1 MCLCLLGSHVSAW
14 VCWLV
19 LSSKYSSIVIFALCL
34 ANKTV
39 ISVQKHFHR
48 FWNIWF
54 YDGRNSNTR
63 ILVNKKMVRLM
74 KDKWEQWFY
83 KKKRLFWAKSQPNG
97 VFSSLFLSSTNA
109 LSKSPMDIQMCL
121 SKCVLLI
128 RGYPNVSFEWS
139 NSIAYHI
146 DNITT
151 NVNNGMKF
159 RTSNSITCN
168 NNNHQHCRPSSGFTT
183 RLVP

>member
-19 LSSKYSSIVIFALCL
+19 LSSEYSSIVIFALCL

-83 KKKRLFWAKSQPNG
+83 KKKRLFWAKG
-97 VFSSLFLSSTNA
+97 VCSGQKVNPMGYLALFPSHR
-109 LSKSPMDIQMCL
+109 QML
-121 SKCVLLI
+121 YRKVRWIFRCVC
-128 RGYPNVSFEWS
+128 PNVCCWFVV
-139 NSIAYHI
+139 IQ
-146 DNITT
+146 
-151 NVNNGMKF
+151 
-159 RTSNSITCN
+159 ITCIIRMKQF
-168 NNNHQHCRPSSGFTT
+168 HRISHR
-183 RLVP
+183 

>member
-19 LSSKYSSIVIFALCL
+19 LSSEYSSILIFALCL

-54 YDGRNSNTR
+54 YDGRNNNTR

-83 KKKRLFWAKSQPNG
+83 KKKAFVLGKRRLFWAKSQPNG
-97 VFSSLFLSSTNA
+97 VFSSLSLSSTNA

-128 RGYPNVSFEWS
+128 RGYPNYMYHS
-139 NSIAYHI
+139 NEAIPSHI
-146 DNITT
+146 T
-151 NVNNGMKF
+151 
-159 RTSNSITCN
+159 
-168 NNNHQHCRPSSGFTT
+168 
-183 RLVP
+183 